1 MNKIL
6 QLFGDNCW
14 FILVDF
20 LQTNAMDNQLGILF
34 QDTFWELDI
43 EIDNALSKIENNN
56 KHKKE
61 IIDTTSTLA
70 EINSN
75 SCLIYNIL
83 A

>member
-1 MNKIL
+1 
-6 QLFGDNCW
+6 
-14 FILVDF
+14 
-20 LQTNAMDNQLGILF
+20 MDDELGILF
-34 QDTFWELDI
+34 QDTFRELDI

-61 IIDTTSTLA
+61 IIDIDTTSTLA

-75 SCLIYNIL
+75 SCLIYNNL

>member
-1 MNKIL
+1 
-6 QLFGDNCW
+6 
-14 FILVDF
+14 
-20 LQTNAMDNQLGILF
+20 MDDELGILF
-34 QDTFWELDI
+34 QDTFRELDI

-61 IIDTTSTLA
+61 SIYTTSTLA

-75 SCLIYNIL
+75 SCLIYNNL

>member
-1 MNKIL
+1 M

-14 FILVDF
+14 LLVDF

-34 QDTFWELDI
+34 QDIFR
-43 EIDNALSKIENNN
+43 EIDIVIDNSLSKIEKDN

-61 IIDTTSTLA
+61 IIDATSTLA

>member
-1 MNKIL
+1 MNYYRNA
-6 QLFGDNCW
+6 DNCW

-20 LQTNAMDNQLGILF
+20 LQTNAIDNQLGILF

>member
-1 MNKIL
+1 MNKTL

-14 FILVDF
+14 LLVDF
-20 LQTNAMDNQLGILF
+20 LQTNAMDDQLGILF
-34 QDTFWELDI
+34 QDIFREIDI
-43 EIDNALSKIENNN
+43 EIDNVLSRIEKDN

-75 SCLIYNIL
+75 SRLIYNIL

>member
-1 MNKIL
+1 
-6 QLFGDNCW
+6 
-14 FILVDF
+14 
-20 LQTNAMDNQLGILF
+20 MDDQLGILF
-34 QDTFWELDI
+34 QDIFREIDI
-43 EIDNALSKIENNN
+43 EIDNALSKIEKDN

-61 IIDTTSTLA
+61 IIDTTFTLA

>member
-1 MNKIL
+1 
-6 QLFGDNCW
+6 
-14 FILVDF
+14 
-20 LQTNAMDNQLGILF
+20 MDDELGILF
-34 QDTFWELDI
+34 QDTFRELDI